1 MALGA
6 GVGAELGVAADTNRP
21 AFIAYE
27 PLSPEVLPT
36 VKAM

>member
-21 AFIAYE
+21 AFVAYE
-27 PLSPEVLPT
+27 PLAPEVLPT